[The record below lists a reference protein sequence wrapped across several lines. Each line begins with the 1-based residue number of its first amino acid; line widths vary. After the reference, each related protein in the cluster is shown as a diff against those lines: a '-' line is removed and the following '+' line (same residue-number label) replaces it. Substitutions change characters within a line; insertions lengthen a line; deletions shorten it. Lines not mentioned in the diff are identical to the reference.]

1 MPASVAGNYSES
13 ESEPGSATAKAAAE
27 VVAEEWQST
36 AAEEA
41 ES

>member
-1 MPASVAGNYSES
+1 MPVAGNYSGPES
-13 ESEPGSATAKAAAE
+13 ESATAKAAAE

-36 AAEEA
+36 AAEEV

>member
-1 MPASVAGNYSES
+1 MSVAGNYSES
-13 ESEPGSATAKAAAE
+13 ESATAKAAAE
-27 VVAEEWQST
+27 VVSEEWQST